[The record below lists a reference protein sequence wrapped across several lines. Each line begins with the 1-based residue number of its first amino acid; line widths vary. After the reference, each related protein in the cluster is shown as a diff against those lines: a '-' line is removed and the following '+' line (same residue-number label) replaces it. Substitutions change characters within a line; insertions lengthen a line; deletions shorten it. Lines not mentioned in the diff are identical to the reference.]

1 MVVDLLVE
9 PGQIAHLLVGGA
21 DLPDVFQRL
30 LDAVGDTDCGLFCPL
45 RGPGGDLPGAEQQ
58 AEGHRHPP
66 QAGDSQPPVIY
77 QQANRDNGRGD
88 VGAVQVS
95 QHMGP
100 DVLHA
105 VHIAHEGLG
114 QVRQIPLAEVAQ
126 GQLAQPLR
134 QAEAGGLHLVVD
146 QAVSGVVL
154 LQVGHKGQNDERDY
168 QPKKERRAGQRRSV
182 RQGSHQAVHQQVQD
196 AHAAHDDQIDNDR
209 PEGALFGVFHAL
221 VGEGVFALKAFA
233 EHLLH
238 PSLTA
243 RW

>member
-1 MVVDLLVE
+1 M
-9 PGQIAHLLVGGA
+9 
-21 DLPDVFQRL
+21 
-30 LDAVGDTDCGLFCPL
+30 
-45 RGPGGDLPGAEQQ
+45 
-58 AEGHRHPP
+58 
-66 QAGDSQPPVIY
+66 
-77 QQANRDNGRGD
+77 
-88 VGAVQVS
+88 
-95 QHMGP
+95 
-100 DVLHA
+100 
-105 VHIAHEGLG
+105 
-114 QVRQIPLAEVAQ
+114 
-126 GQLAQPLR
+126 
-134 QAEAGGLHLVVD
+134 
-146 QAVSGVVL
+146 VL
-154 LQVGHKGQNDERDY
+154 LQVGHEGQDDECDY